1 MGTSPES
8 AIDILKEEG
17 IGALKKCPFILGSVD
32 DISGRVAYSELRNAG
47 IKPHVV
53 ATSGNMPTLLS
64 LCSEGL
70 GAVFCPT
77 DMLDYSPM
85 ASPICC
91 VSLFPPS
98 RATPSNWAFRRA
110 PNAGRWSIPFVAFC
124 WRLRRKNNFCSAE
137 KALNCSLE
145 DGAVRALK
153 EEGLSGHI
161 SML

>member
-1 MGTSPES
+1 MLSRAMGTSPES
-8 AIDILKEEG
+8 AIDILKGEG

-85 ASPICC
+85 ASPDLLRIPL
-91 VSLFPPS
+91 SSQSSYTIELGIPS
-98 RATPSNWAFRRA
+98 RSERWQVVDSFRRILLEVT
-110 PNAGRWSIPFVAFC
+110 AG
-124 WRLRRKNNFCSAE
+124 
-137 KALNCSLE
+137 
-145 DGAVRALK
+145 
-153 EEGLSGHI
+153 
-161 SML
+161 